1 MRACATCVVTEIG
14 CHSTK
19 DIAKLLAEIAAKTTF
34 SCFGGFRRVDEH
46 ACQVEEAIAPRYAT
60 FHKVCDY
67 IGLRTS
73 AQEAWDWVK
82 QETMNPNDFLIFKT
96 AFTAAGFLHYSTSCA
111 SPGVPLLHKMLY
123 HDGQEW
129 NCWRFN
135 SLLPTHADCPV
146 TGDPWVRVEF
156 LEFET

>member
-1 MRACATCVVTEIG
+1 MGKRGRRGGRKNPKARSRSPPRQEEV
-14 CHSTK
+14 
-19 DIAKLLAEIAAKTTF
+19 AADAF
-34 SCFGGFRRVDEH
+34 YCFGVIRRAD
-46 ACQVEEAIAPRYAT
+46 ANTCLIEENIAPRYAT

-73 AQEAWDWVK
+73 AAEAWERVK
-82 QETMNPNDFLIFKT
+82 QETMNPTEFLIFRT
-96 AFTAAGFLHYSTSCA
+96 TFTAAGFLHYSTSCA